1 MNHWYGKARSAKNT
15 SGQHLNFDCFVN
27 WKGWLIFYHHK
38 LEEIGDTDIMN
49 ATYATLPP
57 DVFAM
62 SGDSTSISDAL
73 TPNKSARGGGRK
85 EKEAKEAE
93 MLNKMKMEAA
103 NAIVQK
109 NNAERTIV
117 QTDQFEALEDQIYD
131 HREQLVEI
139 CKSIINADGTQ
150 LVDGLKRKKTHVKR
164 KLARAV
170 KKQSELKKILCI
182 ESDIN
187 SDSSDSD
194 IYS

>member
-1 MNHWYGKARSAKNT
+1 
-15 SGQHLNFDCFVN
+15 
-27 WKGWLIFYHHK
+27 
-38 LEEIGDTDIMN
+38 MN